1 MDKKKILLLI
11 VIFDK
16 ELHQSSTIRSI
27 EKLGVIDKKFNF
39 EIIAYNNGPREIEC
53 TYPFQDS
60 IKFSV
65 VNYLKNK
72 PLSFLYNEILSENT
86 DKDYFIILDDDTE
99 LNKSFFINIDLRADV
114 MAPIIESSNKVHYPL
129 INGTIAKEIGYLPK
143 KNKEILS
150 IGSGLIISNRIV
162 KLMTY
167 NGGKVFDERFS
178 LYGVDISFFKKLNI
192 LIESRDDIAVLL
204 HCRISHSLSRTTERK
219 TKWRSRERLI
229 DYILSLNIYQ
239 ESGLTKIYLITKM
252 VIKKAIQ
259 LDFYSIYLIIY
270 LLIKKSHPKCV
281 KYINR

>member
-16 ELHQSSTIRSI
+16 ELNQSSTIRSI
-27 EKLGVIDKKFNF
+27 EKLGILDERFDF

-53 TYPFQDS
+53 IYPFQDS

-72 PLSFLYNEILSENT
+72 PLSFLYNEVLSSNN
-86 DKDYFIILDDDTE
+86 DKDYVIILDDDTE
-99 LNKSFFINIDLRADV
+99 LTKTFFNSIDLHADV
-114 MAPIIESSNKVHYPL
+114 MTPIIESSNKVHYPL
-129 INGTIAKEIGYLPK
+129 INGEIADKIGYLPK
-143 KNKEILS
+143 DNKEILS
-150 IGSGLIISNRIV
+150 IGSGLIMSNRVIR
-162 KLMTY
+162 LMTD
-167 NGGKVFDERFS
+167 NGEKVFDERFS

-192 LIESRDDIAVLL
+192 LIKNRDDITVLL
-204 HCRISHSLSRTTERK
+204 HCRINHSLSRTTERK

-229 DYILSLNIYQ
+229 DFILSMMIYQ
-239 ESGLTKIYLITKM
+239 ESRMRKLYFITKM
-252 VIKKAIQ
+252 VIKKTIQ

-270 LLIKKSHPKCV
+270 LIIKKSHPKCV